1 VPTAGEAFQ
10 IAQRFDKSLALAED
24 KTIAR
29 INQILLNSYLKLERT
44 MRLKWDEMERDRPF
58 LPAQRQLLVT
68 EQLGYLLQLINPQ
81 QQPAIEAMFGELLT
95 FASNHGVDLTDAL
108 LGDAAMFS
116 AVPVEAIAYS
126 ATESYNRLLRHGD
139 DFASKASIAIGEG
152 LTQGWGA
159 QKVAGILKEQLGVT
173 RWRAEAIARTESIKA
188 YSNVSQQ
195 KYNEASIEEV
205 IWMTVRE
212 GVCKYC
218 LWRNGKAFKL
228 GTFLFPAHVNDRCC
242 LLPKV
247 GDIADNGFWANYAE
261 GLTGE
266 RDSGLAPFEKAAGMA
281 IAPKPTWIP
290 SATILQ

>member
-1 VPTAGEAFQ
+1 MPTAGEAFR
-10 IAQRFDKSLALAED
+10 IAQRFDKSLATAED
-24 KTIAR
+24 NTIAR

-81 QQPAIEAMFGELLT
+81 QQSAIEAMFGELLA
-95 FASNHGVDLTDAL
+95 FASNHGVNLADAL

-152 LTQGWGA
+152 LAQGWGA
-159 QKVAGILKEQLGVT
+159 QKIAGILKEQLGVT

-188 YSNVSQQ
+188 YSNASQQ
-195 KYNEASIEEV
+195 KYNDAGVEEV
-205 IWMTVRE
+205 VWVAVRE
-212 GVCKYC
+212 GVCKFC
-218 LWRNGKAFKL
+218 TWRNGKAFKL
-228 GTFLFPAHVNDRCC
+228 GSIIHPGHVNCRCC
-242 LLPKV
+242 LICRV
-247 GDIADNGFWANYAE
+247 GDIADNDFWLNYSDQ
-261 GLTGE
+261 LTG
-266 RDSGLAPFEKAAGMA
+266 DPGLMPFEKAAGMA
-281 IAPKPTWIP
+281 IPPKPTWIP
-290 SATILQ
+290 KRKDG